1 MSDDKSDDASRR
13 QFLTGVGVS
22 AAALSS
28 LVLPTGSEAQAAKK
42 RTPPKKVGIGVVGGG
57 FGRYFQWHLHPDA
70 KVVALCDKREDRLQL
85 LKQTYGSDN
94 LFKDYDQFLK
104 APGLDAIALFTPA
117 PFHVEMAVKAL
128 KAGKH
133 VLSAVPAGMSVEELE
148 LLLDTVKQTGMKYMM
163 AETSRWRPETLTCI
177 EMMKAGKFGN
187 VFYSEAEYHHT
198 GLAPYA
204 YGTTYDCQSCVFI
217 QNIDQVKAANIDISK
232 LVQTWA
238 AGYPPMLYPT
248 HCTGMIVPVT
258 GERLVEVTA
267 YGWGDDHEML
277 KKNSYNNNPFFHTVA
292 LFKTAK
298 GNSSRISI
306 GWHIAAGGTER
317 AVFYGDRGSYIMDRP
332 EGSPNTV
339 ITQKDKD
346 SGSPFGL
353 YGGIIESK
361 EFVEPS
367 HLDTLPPE
375 LRIASGH
382 GGSHTHITHEF
393 IRSIIEDRWPVVN
406 IYEAIAYTMPG
417 IIAHQSALEGGRRLK
432 IRDYG
437 TAPA

>member
-1 MSDDKSDDASRR
+1 MNDEKSESASRR

-22 AAALSS
+22 AAALTTMAVS
-28 LVLPTGSEAQAAKK
+28 GASEAQTVKKAK
-42 RTPPKKVGIGVVGGG
+42 PPKKVGIGVVGGG

-85 LKQTYGSDN
+85 LKQTYKSDN
-94 LFKDYDQFLK
+94 LIKDYDQFLK
-104 APGLDAIALFTPA
+104 TPGLDAIALFTPA
-117 PFHVEMAVKAL
+117 PFHAEMAVKAMKL
-128 KAGKH
+128 GKH
-133 VLSAVPAGMSVEELE
+133 VCSAVPCGMSVEEIE
-148 LLLDTVKQTGMKYMM
+148 LILDTVKQTGVKYMM

-177 EMMKAGKFGN
+177 EMQKAGKFGN

-204 YGTTYDCQSCVFI
+204 YGPSFDCQSCSFI
-217 QNIDQVKAANIDISK
+217 QNIDQVKKENIDISK
-232 LVQTWA
+232 LVPTWSW
-238 AGYPPMLYPT
+238 GYPPMLYPT
-248 HCTGMIVPVT
+248 HSTGMIVPVT

-267 YGWGDDHEML
+267 YGWGDGHEML
-277 KKNSYNNNPFFHTVA
+277 KKNSYNDNPFFHTVG
-292 LFKTAK
+292 LFKTSK

-317 AVFYGDRGSYIMDRP
+317 AVFYGDKGSYIMDRP

-339 ITQKDKD
+339 VRQKVED
-346 SGSPFGL
+346 STSPFGI
-353 YGGIIESK
+353 YGGEIESK
-361 EFVEPS
+361 VFVEPDHTLS
-367 HLDTLPPE
+367 LPPE
-375 LRIASGH
+375 LRVDSGH

-406 IYEAIAYTMPG
+406 IYEAIAYNMPG